1 MTSGACIEGFLD
13 LYWFRKKESRA
24 LRKTISGLRYRLLLV
39 LILSPFH
46 IPAVLAAEFNIDGL
60 ISGSWYDP
68 AQSGHGYVLE
78 VLETDTVP
86 ILLGY
91 WFVWLDGQP
100 VWVVGIGPIDG
111 DHANLELSYITGAEF
126 PPEFDSADIRVGPWG
141 SALVR
146 FNSVNEGVISWSTIL
161 PEFNDG
167 EIQITRLSNI
177 AGDHTPGQ
185 CLSGAWYDPS
195 QDGHGFIF
203 EIIES
208 NDGPRVV
215 GYWFV
220 NHQTEP
226 FWLIGSGFLTNG
238 RADLDMIQ
246 LSGGEFPPQ
255 FDPASVEMSPWGRVS
270 VRFDSHDTGSL
281 SYLPEAVG
289 FESGVLQLTRLTNLA
304 GHECIGIHTFKDCP
318 ECPLMASLPAGS
330 FSMGSDSGAANEQP
344 VHGVNVQP
352 FAIGVYEVTLQELQ
366 SCFEADACIIRGRQ
380 SLKPATRVSW
390 NDANDYLR
398 WLSER
403 SGQNYRLPTEAEWEY
418 AARAGTS
425 TAYPWGNS
433 IGQNNA
439 NCSDCGDAFL
449 IEVLVGSFAANAF
462 GLFDMNGNLYEWVQE
477 CKMVN
482 YIGAPGDGSVAGG
495 GDCSFH
501 HLRGGSWA
509 DQPYKLRS
517 AFRGYGDTG
526 GRFTDSGFR
535 VVREL
540 RAQP

>member
-1 MTSGACIEGFLD
+1 M
-13 LYWFRKKESRA
+13 RR
-24 LRKTISGLRYRLLLV
+24 TINGLRYRLLLL
-39 LILSPFH
+39 LILSPFQ
-46 IPAVLAAEFNIDGL
+46 IPTVLAAEFIIDGQ

-100 VWVVGIGPIDG
+100 VWVVGTGPIDG
-111 DHANLELSYITGAEF
+111 DHANLELNYFTGAEF
-126 PPEFDSADIRVGPWG
+126 PPEFDSADIRIDPWG

-146 FNSVNEGVISWSTIL
+146 FNSVNEGTISWTTIL

-167 EIQITRLSNI
+167 EMPITRLTSI
-177 AGDHTPGQ
+177 ADDQTPGQ

-195 QDGHGFIF
+195 QDGHGFVF
-203 EIIES
+203 EVIET

-220 NHQTEP
+220 NHQTES
-226 FWLIGSGFLTNG
+226 FWLTGSGFLTDG
-238 RADLDMIQ
+238 RADLDMLQ
-246 LSGGEFPPQ
+246 LSGGEFPPL
-255 FDPASVEMSPWGRVS
+255 FDPASVDRSPWGRVIVS
-270 VRFDSHDTGSL
+270 FDSHDTGGL
-281 SYLPEAVG
+281 SYLPEAPG
-289 FESGVLQLTRLTNLA
+289 FESGVLNLVRLTRPA
-304 GHECIGIHTFKDCP
+304 GHECSGTHTFRDCP

-330 FSMGSDSGAANEQP
+330 FSMGSVSGAANEKP
-344 VHGVNVQP
+344 VHEVNVEP
-352 FAIGVYEVTLQELQ
+352 FAIGVYEVTRQELQ
-366 SCFEADACIIRGRQ
+366 SCFEAGGCNVRGIQ
-380 SLKPATRVSW
+380 SLDPASRVSW
-390 NDANDYLR
+390 YDANDYVH

-418 AARAGTS
+418 AARAGSS

-439 NCSDCGDAFL
+439 NCSECGDAFL
-449 IEVLVGSFAANAF
+449 TEAPVGSFAANAF

-477 CKMVN
+477 CKIDN
-482 YIGAPGDGSVAGG
+482 YIGAPDDGSAAGG

-501 HLRGGSWA
+501 TLRGGSWA

-517 AFRGYGDTG
+517 AFRGYGDAR

-540 RAQP
+540 GAQP